1 MIIEPTSRDKI
12 ERSVVIQEPIPSI
25 LAIGQSIIVATQV
38 KLRSGS
44 DTKPSTAVRI
54 MPCEVSRRSLMLV
67 GSMAWV
73 KLGQPHPDS
82 YLSEEANK
90 GSPNTMSAWI
100 PDSVL
105 QIPARIRQFRGALL
119 RYPNCSAVRREM
131 ASGVFL

>member
-1 MIIEPTSRDKI
+1 MEQTSRGKI

-44 DTKPSTAVRI
+44 AYQGVHSRAGHAVRS
-54 MPCEVSRRSLMLV
+54 SRCSLMLV
-67 GSMAWV
+67 GSMALV

-90 GSPNTMSAWI
+90 GSPNTISA
-100 PDSVL
+100 
-105 QIPARIRQFRGALL
+105 
-119 RYPNCSAVRREM
+119 
-131 ASGVFL
+131 